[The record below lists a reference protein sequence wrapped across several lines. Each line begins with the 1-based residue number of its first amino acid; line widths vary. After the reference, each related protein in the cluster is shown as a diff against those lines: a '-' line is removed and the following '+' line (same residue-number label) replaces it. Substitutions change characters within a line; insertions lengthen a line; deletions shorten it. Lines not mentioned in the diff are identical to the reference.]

1 MQSLCWLL
9 FFISAIDIY
18 SVALL
23 RISKL
28 LPLSDISTDL
38 IPFMINGLMT
48 DNAVFTSLM
57 NKPAPRS
64 ARNFTN
70 LN

>member
-1 MQSLCWLL
+1 MHSLCWLL
-9 FFISAIDIY
+9 FFISAIDIN
-18 SVALL
+18 SAALL
-23 RISKL
+23 IISKL
-28 LPLSDISTDL
+28 LPLSNLSTDL

-57 NKPAPRS
+57 NKPARQS